1 MGFTFTKTSTSPD
14 TICKKIKNKISDD
27 DCTTRSEGCSAFLT
41 NLIHKN
47 MDKISITM
55 PRIVCMYLKG
65 PNITNKKLE
74 SNNGF
79 SFLNICSPPLISVPM
94 IISIKSEKPK
104 IKKTH
109 LIFDGYLLFFLN
121 LDAEYN
127 RTLEPHIRVA

>member
-1 MGFTFTKTSTSPD
+1 
-14 TICKKIKNKISDD
+14 
-27 DCTTRSEGCSAFLT
+27 
-41 NLIHKN
+41 

-94 IISIKSEKPK
+94 IISIKSEKP
-104 IKKTH
+104 
-109 LIFDGYLLFFLN
+109 
-121 LDAEYN
+121 
-127 RTLEPHIRVA
+127 